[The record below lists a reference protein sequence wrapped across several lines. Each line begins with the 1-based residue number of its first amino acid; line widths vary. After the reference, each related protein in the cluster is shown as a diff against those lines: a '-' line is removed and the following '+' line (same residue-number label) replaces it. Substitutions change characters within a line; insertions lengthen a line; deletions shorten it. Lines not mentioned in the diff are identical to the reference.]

1 MVGWSLLAG
10 LVWAVAAGQGR
21 AFLVRESRGLRRL
34 GHDRR
39 MEMRAEVVINAPG
52 EDAWVVVGERFGD
65 IGEWASAITESV
77 VDGPPAVGRV
87 RTCQV
92 AGFGPIAAGVIKERL
107 IEFDPEAR
115 SLSYEAAAG
124 MPWFIAGA
132 VSRWSVH
139 PGPGGACTVRIRA
152 TLALRLA
159 AQPLSPALR
168 WWMCADTR
176 RALAELRRRVETG
189 HHARAALAPP
199 ATGEVPR
206 CGS

>member
-1 MVGWSLLAG
+1 MLAG

-92 AGFGPIAAGVIKERL
+92 AGFGPIAAGVVKERL
-107 IEFDPEAR
+107 IEFDP
-115 SLSYEAAAG
+115 
-124 MPWFIAGA
+124 
-132 VSRWSVH
+132 
-139 PGPGGACTVRIRA
+139 
-152 TLALRLA
+152 
-159 AQPLSPALR
+159 
-168 WWMCADTR
+168 
-176 RALAELRRRVETG
+176 
-189 HHARAALAPP
+189 
-199 ATGEVPR
+199 
-206 CGS
+206 